1 MKLAGFLLMPA
12 GWIIVLAAI
21 VLLPPGA
28 VRVAFVLAGIGVEV
42 FGASIVVRAH
52 AILPRKQR

>member
-28 VRVAFVLAGIGVEV
+28 VRVAFVLAGIGVEL
-42 FGASIVVRAH
+42 FGAFIVVRAH

>member
-28 VRVAFVLAGIGVEV
+28 VRVVFVLAGIGVELLGL
-42 FGASIVVRAH
+42 FIVARGH